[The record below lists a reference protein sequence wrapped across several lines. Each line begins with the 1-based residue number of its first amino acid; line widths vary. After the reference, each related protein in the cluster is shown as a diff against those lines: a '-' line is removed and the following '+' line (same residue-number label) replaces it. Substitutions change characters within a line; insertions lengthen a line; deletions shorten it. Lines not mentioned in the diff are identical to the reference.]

1 MRALTDEQQ
10 RRLDVMVH
18 ENSLQGA
25 EDEIRSW
32 MDALMGEGLSFD
44 QALSQAEVMFCE

>member
-1 MRALTDEQQ
+1 MRALTDAQQ
-10 RRLDVMVH
+10 RQFDVMIH
-18 ENSLQGA
+18 ENSLQGS

-32 MDALMGEGLSFD
+32 MDALMGEGLSFE